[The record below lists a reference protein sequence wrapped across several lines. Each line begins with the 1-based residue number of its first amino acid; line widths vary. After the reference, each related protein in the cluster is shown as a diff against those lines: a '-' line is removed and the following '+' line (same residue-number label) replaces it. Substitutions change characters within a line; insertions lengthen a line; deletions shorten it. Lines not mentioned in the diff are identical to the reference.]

1 MTHVEL
7 FHNLSTREFQDFE
20 ASGQSDVI
28 PVSIYMKHA
37 LTTPYLMHQLLA
49 SSALHL
55 SRKIPESQNRYRAY
69 ATGLQTR
76 ALALFNESHPVLE
89 VTRANCAPIF
99 LFSSLVG
106 LHAICETL
114 HYQRDGA
121 GAGAGLEEFVDRLV
135 HGLSVYRGVLAVV
148 EQSSHLLRDTELGPG
163 LERSRILLQTV
174 GSTGGGECD
183 SLRSMIDAT
192 DSYVSRTAY
201 RDAVAHLQRV
211 FEVQQRCVADGGAG
225 GADMP
230 LLFTWPVLVSSEYLA
245 LLRHR
250 QPEALVILAHYAVLL
265 HRGRRF
271 WLLGDGGQFLI
282 ESVCATLGP
291 EWQKWLE
298 FPKSALRDPSELAW
312 SLPD

>member
-1 MTHVEL
+1 MTHLEL
-7 FHNLSTREFQDFE
+7 FHNLSTAEFQDFE

-28 PVSIYMKHA
+28 PASIYMKHA
-37 LTTPYLMHQLLA
+37 LTRPYLMHQLLA

-55 SRKIPESQNRYRAY
+55 SRKKPESQNRYRTY

-89 VTRANCAPIF
+89 VTRANYAPIF

-114 HYQRDGA
+114 HYQRNGA
-121 GAGAGLEEFVDRLV
+121 GAGAGLEEFVERLV
-135 HGLSVYRGVLAVV
+135 HGLSTV
-148 EQSSHLLRDTELGPG
+148 
-163 LERSRILLQTV
+163 RSA
-174 GSTGGGECD
+174 GGGECD
-183 SLRSMIDAT
+183 SLRNMIDAT
-192 DSYVSRTAY
+192 DSDVSRTAY
-201 RDAVAHLQRV
+201 RDAVAHLQHV
-211 FEVQQRCVADGGAG
+211 FDVQQRRVADGGAG

-245 LLRHR
+245 LLRQR
-250 QPEALVILAHYAVLL
+250 QPQALVILAHYAVLL

-282 ESVCATLGP
+282 ESICATLGP
-291 EWQKWLE
+291 KWQKWLE
-298 FPKSALRDPSELAW
+298 FPKSALRDPS
-312 SLPD
+312 

>member
-1 MTHVEL
+1 MTHLEL
-7 FHNLSTREFQDFE
+7 FHNLSTAEFQDFE

-28 PVSIYMKHA
+28 PASIYMKHA
-37 LTTPYLMHQLLA
+37 LTRPYLMHQLLA

-55 SRKIPESQNRYRAY
+55 SRKKPESQNRYRTY

-89 VTRANCAPIF
+89 VTRANYAPIF

-114 HYQRDGA
+114 HYQRNGA
-121 GAGAGLEEFVDRLV
+121 GAGAGLEEFVERLV
-135 HGLSVYRGVLAVV
+135 HGLS
-148 EQSSHLLRDTELGPG
+148 SSHLLRDTELGPG
-163 LERSRILLQTV
+163 LERSRTLLQTV
-174 GSTGGGECD
+174 RSAGGGECD
-183 SLRSMIDAT
+183 SLRNMIDAT
-192 DSYVSRTAY
+192 DSDVSRTAY
-201 RDAVAHLQRV
+201 RDAVAHLQHV
-211 FEVQQRCVADGGAG
+211 FDVQQRRVADGGAG

-245 LLRHR
+245 LLRQR
-250 QPEALVILAHYAVLL
+250 QPQALVILAHYAVLL

-282 ESVCATLGP
+282 ESICATLGP
-291 EWQKWLE
+291 KWQKWLE
-298 FPKSALRDPSELAW
+298 FPKSALRDPS
-312 SLPD
+312 